1 MPRPKKSLSEA
12 ISKELKSG
20 FNLDSFKD
28 KKALI
33 QMLNSKNK
41 SGYHYPRLFLTYFLS
56 PESP

>member
-28 KKALI
+28 KRIKCYY
-33 QMLNSKNK
+33 SKK
-41 SGYHYPRLFLTYFLS
+41 FKFFVRQEL
-56 PESP
+56 